1 MNNEL
6 LKRVYTSIVLLIF
19 LFFCLIYN
27 QITWL
32 ILLSIFTII
41 CLYEFFNLTKKII
54 TNRFKFFVILL
65 LFASYLFFFQY
76 LLYNIRLEHGI
87 EMILI
92 LLFACICSDIGGYI
106 IGKSLGGPKL
116 THISPNK
123 TITGAIGSIFFT
135 IVGGLLMINF
145 FNLSDVITNTTYIWL
160 ILMSVICQ
168 LGDLL
173 VSFMKRKAKIKDTGK
188 ILPGHGGILDRVDGI
203 IIALPFGILTL
214 FLIF

>member
-6 LKRVYTSIVLLIF
+6 FKRVFTSIILIF
-19 LFFCLIYN
+19 FIFFCLIYD

-32 ILLSIFTII
+32 IFLSIFTII

-54 TNRFKFFVILL
+54 TNKLMFFIILL
-65 LFASYLFFFQY
+65 LFVSYLLFFQY
-76 LLYNIRLEHGI
+76 LLYNIRLELGI
-87 EMILI
+87 EIILI
-92 LLFACICSDIGGYI
+92 LLFACIFSDIGGYV
-106 IGKSLGGPKL
+106 IGKSLRGPKL

-135 IVGGLLMINF
+135 ITGGLLMINF
-145 FNLSDVITNTTYIWL
+145 FDLSVVISKFTYLWL
-160 ILMSVICQ
+160 FLMSVLCQ

-188 ILPGHGGILDRVDGI
+188 ILPGHGGMLDRVDGI
-203 IIALPFGILTL
+203 IIAVPFGISTL

>member
-6 LKRVYTSIVLLIF
+6 FKRVFTSIILIF
-19 LFFCLIYN
+19 FIFFCLIYD

-32 ILLSIFTII
+32 IFLSIFTII

-54 TNRFKFFVILL
+54 TNKLIFFIILL
-65 LFASYLFFFQY
+65 LFVSYLLFFQY
-76 LLYNIRLEHGI
+76 LLYNIRLELGI
-87 EMILI
+87 EIILI
-92 LLFACICSDIGGYI
+92 LLFACIFSDIGGYV
-106 IGKSLGGPKL
+106 IGKSLRGPKL

-135 IVGGLLMINF
+135 ITGGLLMINF
-145 FNLSDVITNTTYIWL
+145 FDLSVVISKFTYLWL
-160 ILMSVICQ
+160 FLMSVLCQ

-188 ILPGHGGILDRVDGI
+188 ILPGHGGMLDRVDGI
-203 IIALPFGILTL
+203 IIAVPFGISTL